1 MAKGRVLYNYYN
13 YIAVFKVRTMIIYLK
28 HLWAFFLIMVGLV
41 VEELGAQTVVDEKL
55 IVFDLCTYLKGSI
68 LKPISR

>member
-1 MAKGRVLYNYYN
+1 
-13 YIAVFKVRTMIIYLK
+13 
-28 HLWAFFLIMVGLV
+28 MVGLV